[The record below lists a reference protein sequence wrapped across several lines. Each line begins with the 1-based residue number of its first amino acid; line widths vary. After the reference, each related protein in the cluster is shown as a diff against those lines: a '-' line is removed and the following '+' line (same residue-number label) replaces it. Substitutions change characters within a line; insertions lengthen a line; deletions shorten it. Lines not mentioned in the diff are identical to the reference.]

1 MKSFFVLWI
10 LFAMGSQ
17 SAAPTAP
24 GAPFQLTIE
33 PESASVTSGDKIV
46 LRITLTNTSEKDLGF
61 RQRARADEAE
71 WDYSIEVRDEKG
83 DAASQTNFGRNRL
96 KMMTMFSARVKTVN
110 PGQSLKEEVT
120 LSKLFDLTIP
130 GRYTVQVSRHAQDS
144 DSGQLVK
151 SSTATIIVTMF

>member
-1 MKSFFVLWI
+1 MRSFLVLWI

-17 SAAPTAP
+17 SAPPASSS
-24 GAPFQLTIE
+24 APFQLTVE
-33 PESASVTSGDKIV
+33 PETASVASGDKIV

-71 WDYSIEVRDEKG
+71 WDYSIDVRDEKG
-83 DAASQTNFGRNRL
+83 DAVNQTNFGRNRL
-96 KMMTMFSARVKTVN
+96 QIMTMFSARVKTVN
-110 PGQSLKEEVT
+110 PGQSLKEGVT

-130 GRYTVQVSRHAQDS
+130 GRYTVQVSRHAQDN

-151 SSTATIIVTMF
+151 SNTATIIVTMF